1 MRFAVAA
8 MVAAMVTVDGRAYS
22 SYALKKVKETRHK
35 LERIH
40 GRGLVGLYNE
50 HNEFR
55 PHRLS
60 KGLKNNKL
68 GASISIDGIDGT
80 FELDSWIVN
89 FLGALDGFTYSEVQG
104 EENAISNCFFAGYSI
119 VENVTDIGYIFNNA
133 G

>member
-1 MRFAVAA
+1 MRFTVAA
-8 MVAAMVTVDGRAYS
+8 MAAALVMVDAKAPS
-22 SYALKKVKETRHK
+22 NYARKKVKEVKRK

-50 HNEFR
+50 YGEFR

-60 KGLKNNKL
+60 KGFKNNRL
-68 GASISIDGIDGT
+68 GSTITIDGIDGT

-89 FLGALDGFTYSEVQG
+89 FLGGLDGITYSEVQG
-104 EENAISNCFFAGYSI
+104 EDSAFSNCFYSGYAM
-119 VENVTDIGYIFNNA
+119 VENVENIIYIFNNA

>member
-1 MRFAVAA
+1 
-8 MVAAMVTVDGRAYS
+8 
-22 SYALKKVKETRHK
+22 
-35 LERIH
+35 
-40 GRGLVGLYNE
+40 LVGLYNE

-104 EENAISNCFFAGYSI
+104 EENAISNCFFSGYSI

-133 G
+133 D